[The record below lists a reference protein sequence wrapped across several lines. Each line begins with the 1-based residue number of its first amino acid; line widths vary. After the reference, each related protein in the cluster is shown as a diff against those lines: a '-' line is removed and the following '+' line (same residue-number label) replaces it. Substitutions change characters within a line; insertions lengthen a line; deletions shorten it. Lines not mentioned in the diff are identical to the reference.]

1 MSSSLVSAAHP
12 RPATRREWWGLA
24 VLVLPTLLLALD
36 MTVLHLAAPHL
47 SADLRPSSSE
57 LLWILDIYGF
67 MIAGFLITMGTLG
80 DRIGRRRLLLAGAF
94 AFGVASVLAA
104 LSTTAAMLIATRALL
119 GIAGATLMPSTLS
132 LIRNMFHVE
141 RERTVAITV
150 WMTGFIVGSAIG
162 PLVGGVLLEYFP
174 WGSVFLL
181 GVPVMLVLLVA
192 GPLLLPE
199 FRDDAAGPLD
209 LPSALLCVGMVLA
222 VIFGIKS
229 AARDGV
235 TLAAL
240 AAVLL
245 GLAVGML
252 FVRRQRRLAQPMF
265 DLGLFANRGFSV
277 SVAAMLLTIL
287 ALSGT
292 WLMVFQYLQGVLGLS
307 PLDAGIVMLPP
318 ALLQVLASVL
328 VPRLARRHPPHR
340 LVSAGLLLALPGF
353 LAMMLVGGPPAGSP
367 YVGDAVSL
375 WLLVAGTS
383 VLGVGVMPMM
393 ILGTDL
399 VVGSAPP
406 TKTGAA
412 AATSETA
419 TELGMALGIAIIGSV
434 GAAVYRSHMLAVANG
449 VGLPPELAAS
459 AIDTL
464 GGALGAAER
473 LPGEAGA
480 ALLHAARE
488 AFAAALHV
496 NAVIGAAI
504 MLATAL
510 IVALFLR
517 RAAGPGQGE
526 SGHGPAGISDDLIK

>member
-1 MSSSLVSAAHP
+1 MSSPPSVLVAPP

-67 MIAGFLITMGTLG
+67 MIAGFLVTMGTLG

-104 LSTTAAMLIATRALL
+104 LSTSAAMLIATRALL

-162 PLVGGVLLEYFP
+162 PLVGGALLEYFP

-209 LPSALLCVGMVLA
+209 LPSALLCVGMLLA

-229 AARDGV
+229 VARDGI
-235 TLAAL
+235 TLQAL
-240 AAVLL
+240 AAIGL
-245 GLAVGML
+245 GLAVGVM

-277 SVAAMLLTIL
+277 SVVAMLLTIL

-318 ALLQVLASVL
+318 ALLQVAASMW
-328 VPRLARRHPPHR
+328 VPRLARRHPPER

-353 LAMMLVGGPPAGSP
+353 VAMMLVGGPAS
-367 YVGDAVSL
+367 V
-375 WLLVAGTS
+375 WLLVGGTS

-399 VVGSAPP
+399 VVGAAPP
-406 TKTGAA
+406 NKTGAA

-434 GAAVYRSHMLAVANG
+434 GAAIYRGRMLDSLPA
-449 VGLPPELAAS
+449 GLPPELAAS
-459 AIDTL
+459 AVDTL
-464 GGALGAAER
+464 GGALGAVQR
-473 LPGEAGA
+473 LPGETGA
-480 ALLHAARE
+480 TLLHAARE
-488 AFAAALHV
+488 AFSAALHV

-510 IVALFLR
+510 IAALFLR
-517 RAAGPGQGE
+517 RAEAPVPGTPP
-526 SGHGPAGISDDLIK
+526 PAP

>member
-1 MSSSLVSAAHP
+1 
-12 RPATRREWWGLA
+12 
-24 VLVLPTLLLALD
+24 
-36 MTVLHLAAPHL
+36 
-47 SADLRPSSSE
+47 
-57 LLWILDIYGF
+57 
-67 MIAGFLITMGTLG
+67 
-80 DRIGRRRLLLAGAF
+80 
-94 AFGVASVLAA
+94 
-104 LSTTAAMLIATRALL
+104 
-119 GIAGATLMPSTLS
+119 
-132 LIRNMFHVE
+132 
-141 RERTVAITV
+141 
-150 WMTGFIVGSAIG
+150 MTGFIVGSAIG

-367 YVGDAVSL
+367 YAGSPFAGDLVSL

-464 GGALGAAER
+464 GGALVAAER

-517 RAAGPGQGE
+517 RTAEPGQGE
-526 SGHGPAGISDDLIK
+526 SGHGSAAISDDLIK